1 MVASLALSTAMAMC
15 CQGGD
20 FRPTVTA
27 GVGTKKG
34 GTHAQTN
41 CHPDSFVLHTEA
53 EGRDWQGFQPGS
65 HIPLLRRLADGLVP
79 WSQVQIPGAC
89 KRQM

>member
-1 MVASLALSTAMAMC
+1 MYDVVHLCMLMVASLALSTAKAMC
-15 CQGGD
+15 CQGVD

-34 GTHAQTN
+34 GTQAQTN
-41 CHPDSFVLHTEA
+41 CHPDRLVLHTEA

-65 HIPLLRRLADGLVP
+65 RFFAEETSRRARALG
-79 WSQVQIPGAC
+79 S
-89 KRQM
+89 